1 MNMKKIILKLIPILA
16 GIATSIFI
24 YYRIRI
30 ISPGGK
36 IKFWYNPWYIGLLGL
51 GVYIILKLSLPY
63 YQEIGKYLIKI
74 LKGIGKKI

>member
-1 MNMKKIILKLIPILA
+1 MKKIILKLIPILA
-16 GIATSIFI
+16 GIGSSIAI

-30 ISPGGK
+30 ITPAGE
-36 IKFWYNPWYIGLLGL
+36 INWWYNPWYIGLLGL
-51 GVYIILKLSLPY
+51 SVYFLLKLPLPY